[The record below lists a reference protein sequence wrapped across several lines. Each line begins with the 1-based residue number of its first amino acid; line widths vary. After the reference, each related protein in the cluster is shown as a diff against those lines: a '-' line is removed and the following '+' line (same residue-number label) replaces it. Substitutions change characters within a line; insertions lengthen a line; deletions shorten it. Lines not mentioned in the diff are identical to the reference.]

1 MILEKELNEASSVE
15 IEDVSLFK
23 EDSKNLFTNEQEKK
37 YYLKI
42 SYIICTKTKKLELLF
57 QKLN

>member
-23 EDSKNLFTNEQEKK
+23 EDSKNLFTNEQEKN
-37 YYLKI
+37 
-42 SYIICTKTKKLELLF
+42 II
-57 QKLN
+57 